1 MVDTSTHWN
10 CSLKTHM
17 CTLYS
22 TIFCIQPTCSILH
35 ENNDVMLIVY
45 NFHFKFNMNLCYATW
60 DPFFFFSVTKGRG
73 RFLSFYLEVLGKKG
87 IRKPKY
93 WRLYTFKNQII
104 HVVQVVSR
112 KKNLVRHLET
122 FKILILTLRHS
133 YITHS

>member
-1 MVDTSTHWN
+1 MVDTSTHW
-10 CSLKTHM
+10 SVHRGHV

-22 TIFCIQPTCSILH
+22 TICCIQPTCSILH
-35 ENNDVMLIVY
+35 ENNGVILIVY

-60 DPFFFFSVTKGRG
+60 DSLFFFLWQKGEED
-73 RFLSFYLEVLGKKG
+73 FCSFYLEVLEEEG

-112 KKNLVRHLET
+112 KKNLVRHLEA
-122 FKILILTLRHS
+122 FKIIILTLRHS
-133 YITHS
+133 YVTHS